1 MVSAMN
7 LPVDPANTRVIVGMS
22 GGVDSSVAAFLL
34 QQEGFQVEGLFMF
47 NWDADDAYC
56 TAAEDFQDARRV
68 CEELE
73 IPLHRATFADEYRQR
88 VFSHFLAEYQAGRT
102 PNPDIL
108 CNREIKFD
116 VFLDHARRLGA
127 DYIATGHYARLRRLD
142 DGSVSLLTGRD
153 PGKDQSYFLHAVSQ
167 QALRQT
173 LFPLG
178 EMHKREVRRLAVEAG
193 FHNHAKK
200 DSTGICFIGEQ
211 DFSRFLGRYL
221 ATKPG
226 PMLTPD
232 GREVGLHQGLAFYT
246 LGQRKGLGIGGRAGA
261 DERPWYVLDKDMTS
275 NTLYVGQGHDHPWLM
290 HDQLDSG
297 PVAWIN
303 DNRPALP
310 LSCSARVRYRQ
321 QSRPCHVEAL
331 AEGRCR
337 VSFDEP
343 QWAITPGQ
351 SVVFYDHEI
360 CLGGAVIEAR
370 RHDQSARASA

>member
-1 MVSAMN
+1 MDFTG
-7 LPVDPANTRVIVGMS
+7 DPASTRVIVGMS
-22 GGVDSSVAAFLL
+22 GGVDSSVAAWLL
-34 QQEGFQVEGLFMF
+34 QEQGFEVEGLFMF

-73 IPLHRATFADEYRQR
+73 IPLHRATFAEQYRQR

-127 DYIATGHYARLRRLD
+127 DYIATGHYARLRRLT
-142 DGSVSLLTGRD
+142 DGSVSLLAGID

-167 QALRQT
+167 AALRQT
-173 LFPLG
+173 MFPLG
-178 EMHKREVRRLAVEAG
+178 ELHKRKVRQLAVEAG
-193 FHNHAKK
+193 FHNHARK

-221 ATKPG
+221 ATDPG
-226 PMLTPD
+226 PMLTPE
-232 GREVGLHQGLAFYT
+232 GHEVGRHQGLAFYT

-261 DERPWYVLDKDMTS
+261 DERPWYVLDKDMAS

-297 PVAWIN
+297 PASWIIG
-303 DNRPALP
+303 RPPALP
-310 LSCSARVRYRQ
+310 LRCSARVRYRQ
-321 QSRPCHVEAL
+321 QSRPCQVEAL
-331 AEGRCR
+331 TDGRCR

-351 SVVFYDHEI
+351 SVVFYDGET

-370 RHDQSARASA
+370 RQCQPARVSA